1 MIQVLNSGD
10 ELNRSSGISAPGF
23 IVVCV
28 TDSSKEEEKIPLKRK
43 KGLRE
48 LLTSKAKGLAP
59 KDASGSQP
67 LPTLPPPPPPPVN
80 PFTSA
85 NLKKRKKDKE
95 VVEEGEVIP
104 LDEGVPPTLLKTSKA
119 KGNGFSIK
127 SKDAETV
134 AEVRP
139 PNPTWNP
146 WLDLDSVAI
155 PWNSSI
161 KKFQRGST
169 HYVAKALE

>member
-1 MIQVLNSGD
+1 MIQVSNSGD
-10 ELNRSSGISAPGF
+10 ELDRSSGVSAPGF
-23 IVVCV
+23 TVACV
-28 TDSSKEEEKIPLKRK
+28 ADSSKEEEKIPLKRK
-43 KGLRE
+43 KGLYE

-104 LDEGVPPTLLKTSKA
+104 LDEGVPPTLPKTSKA
-119 KGNGFSIK
+119 KGRGFSIK

-134 AEVRP
+134 VELRP
-139 PNPTWNP
+139 PNPALNP

-155 PWNSSI
+155 P
-161 KKFQRGST
+161 
-169 HYVAKALE
+169 